1 MGKRVPVSEVT
12 RQRIREAMEGR
23 IEGFDRSEL
32 IRLAAELIIEEALE
46 GEVTDVLGRKYYEN
60 GAIGGKGYRN
70 GYRPGKLKTA
80 EGLVCFS
87 APQVSDRDEPY
98 RSRIKEHL
106 KGQSEELE
114 KLAVELYARGLS
126 TRDIEAAFSDDLG
139 QLLLSRSAVSRM
151 TERLW
156 EEYEAFASR
165 DLSEYEVAY
174 LFVDGVAERLRPGQ
188 SREAVLVAWCICM
201 DGRKVLLHIMPGSR
215 EETESCRA
223 LFQDMKARGLKDPLL
238 TATDGAPGLVRA
250 VEECFVRSA
259 RQRCL
264 VHRMRNLANKVP
276 EDVWPEFRERARAAY
291 QAPSREIARMLR
303 DELVKTYQRD
313 LPTAVRCFEDDFEA
327 CIAHLRFPVNHRK
340 AIRTTNL
347 LERLFVEERRR
358 LKIIPNAFGE
368 RPVLKLMYDALT
380 RASEKWRRI
389 SMSQF
394 ERRQLES
401 IRKELDEEYRNK
413 NQTKAAGVR
422 NLNPSF
428 SSNNKT

>member
-1 MGKRVPVSEVT
+1 MGKRIPASKRT
-12 RQRIREAMEGR
+12 RQRISELMEGR
-23 IEGFDRSEL
+23 TEGFERSEL
-32 IRLAAELIIEEALE
+32 VRLAAELIIEEALE
-46 GEVTDVLGRKYYEN
+46 AEVTDVLGRKYYEN
-60 GAIGGKGYRN
+60 GAGDGEGYRN
-70 GYRPGKLKTA
+70 GYRPGKLKTS
-80 EGLVCFS
+80 EGLIRF
-87 APQVSDRDEPY
+87 ALPQVSDLRGPY

-114 KLAVELYARGLS
+114 KLAVELFARGLS
-126 TRDIEAAFSDDLG
+126 TRDIEAAFSDQLG

-165 DLSEYEVAY
+165 DLSEYEPAY

-188 SREAVLVAWCICM
+188 RREAVLVAWCILT

-215 EETESCRA
+215 EDTESCRA

-238 TATDGAPGLVRA
+238 VVTDGAPGLIRA

-264 VHRMRNLANKVP
+264 AHRMRNLSGKVP

-303 DELVKTYQRD
+303 DDVVNAFGRD
-313 LPTAVRCFEDDFEA
+313 LPTAVRCFDDDFEA
-327 CIAHLRFPVNHRK
+327 CIAHLRFPVNHRR
-340 AIRTTNL
+340 AIRTTNM

-368 RPVLKLMYDALT
+368 RPVLKLMYASLT
-380 RASEKWRRI
+380 RASDKWRRI
-389 SMSQF
+389 PMSQF
-394 ERRQLES
+394 EQRQLEA
-401 IRKELDEEYRNK
+401 IRQELDQEYRNQ
-413 NQTKAAGVR
+413 NQTKAAGKQKV
-422 NLNPSF
+422 PYPF
-428 SSNNKT
+428 SSKNKT